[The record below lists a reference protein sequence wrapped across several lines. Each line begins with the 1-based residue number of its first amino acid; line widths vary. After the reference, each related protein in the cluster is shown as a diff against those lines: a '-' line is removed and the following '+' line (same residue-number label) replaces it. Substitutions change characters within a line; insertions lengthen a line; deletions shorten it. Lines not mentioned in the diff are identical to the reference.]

1 LKSSIHDICLEFRN
15 KFKNSDINLYHV
27 LKSLTY
33 FEGAECEPL
42 PILLLSGDDW
52 QWEKVKQFFT
62 KNIREF
68 EKELLT

>member
-1 LKSSIHDICLEFRN
+1 MLKSSIHDICLEFRN

-33 FEGAECEPL
+33 FEDAECEPL

-52 QWEKVKQFFT
+52 Q
-62 KNIREF
+62 
-68 EKELLT
+68 